1 MDDLE
6 SFDLDRSVARAWDT
20 FRERLA
26 DHIAQMAD
34 DDYLILNA
42 QDEEEQ
48 EDGEEAGEPHL
59 TPYVQLCAFGEGAV
73 RCEASSNDFLSGIY
87 RLSDAGERALIDARW
102 NAPDPDDGHGS
113 PNYFI
118 DLPLDFA
125 DQAAAMA
132 IVALRDVWGVAHP
145 TFLNARAWNDDGE
158 IEFDVG
164 RKDVGPEEVSELPL
178 AIMPENRD
186 EPVALVDRVL
196 AGRFGRPPVKDDDGD
211 IPVRSGSALVFVRVV
226 KSAPVIEI
234 FAPLVKSIA
243 NRTRAAEVLIDLNK
257 RNRLVKFFLNG
268 DYVIGGVALP
278 ALPFVPRHLTDMFS
292 MFSKLAADIDE
303 QLAKDLGG
311 RLPFFQEESEADV
324 DRVSSDSDSEFDDD
338 EGLPSE
344 LQTLLELD
352 AEGRGDLDP
361 ADIAHICGND
371 RDKILSFI
379 RDSSNQEIEWRK
391 SAELALSEG
400 DKDEAAACKHEAD
413 AWANTVEEL
422 RAALRVVVIGSD
434 DE

>member
-42 QDEEEQ
+42 QEDE
-48 EDGEEAGEPHL
+48 DDSGEAGEPHL
-59 TPYVQLCAFGEGAV
+59 TPYVQLCAFGAGAV

-87 RLSDAGERALIDARW
+87 RLSDAGERALTDARW
-102 NAPDPDDGHGS
+102 NAPDPDGGHGS
-113 PNYFI
+113 PNYYI
-118 DLPLDFA
+118 DLPLDYA

-164 RKDVGPEEVSELPL
+164 RKDVGSEEASELPL
-178 AIMPENRD
+178 AINPEDRD
-186 EPVALVDRVL
+186 ELVALVDRVL

-211 IPVRSGSALVFVRVV
+211 IPVRSGSALVFVRVAQ
-226 KSAPVIEI
+226 SAPVIEI
-234 FAPLVKSIA
+234 FAPLVKSIT

-257 RNRLVKFFLNG
+257 RNRLVKFFLN
-268 DYVIGGVALP
+268 DDHVIGVVALP
-278 ALPFVPRHLTDMFS
+278 ALPFVPRHLIDMLS
-292 MFSKLAADIDE
+292 MFSKLADDIDG
-303 QLAKDLGG
+303 QLAKELGG
-311 RLPFFQEESEADV
+311 SLPFFQAESGADV
-324 DRVSSDSDSEFDDD
+324 DRVSSDSDSDADDD

-352 AEGRGDLDP
+352 AEGRGDLGP
-361 ADIAHICGND
+361 ADVAHICGND
-371 RDKILSFI
+371 RDKILGFI
-379 RDSSNQEIEWRK
+379 RESSKQEIEWRK

-413 AWANTVEEL
+413 AWANTV
-422 RAALRVVVIGSD
+422 
-434 DE
+434 